1 MISGTANLPQTMS
14 KEDRQAL
21 KDTEDEFK
29 RRGFFKR
36 LFPSHDFLYY
46 KQFFEEERLVNYFID
61 ARTFG
66 KKRGVNPI

>member
-36 LFPSHDFLYY
+36 LFPSQDFLYY

-61 ARTFG
+61 ARIFG